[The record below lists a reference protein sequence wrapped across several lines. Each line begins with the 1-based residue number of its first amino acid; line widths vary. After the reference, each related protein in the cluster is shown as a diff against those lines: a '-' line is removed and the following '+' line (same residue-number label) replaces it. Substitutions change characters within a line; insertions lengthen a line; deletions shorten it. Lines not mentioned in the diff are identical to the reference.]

1 MIIILFSMFYIS
13 LVYLCKSSEFVR
25 KAKANVSNFA
35 FFGFGWP
42 SESSKKQTRSK
53 GLKTPF
59 SFFQISSP
67 LHFFVLQ
74 SSLPNALFFTC
85 RLTPYLYSVLPISKN
100 TLSLPAVRKK
110 EHHIQNLILEGEHQM
125 LDFKFEISDS
135 RRIARSLAAFA
146 NTDGGR
152 LLVGVK
158 DNGAIAGV
166 RSDEEIHMIQAAA
179 EMYCQPKV
187 EYTTEEWEIN
197 GKTVLEV
204 IIPKDKHH
212 KHKAPDNQGN
222 YKIFVRVKDEN
233 LVADS
238 VLIKVWKS
246 DKFAKP
252 AKISFTETETLL
264 LHYLTEH
271 EEITLQEFQQI
282 AHINKRRAEAILAD
296 FILVGT
302 IELVQT
308 SQNTVFRL
316 TQSSEND

>member
-1 MIIILFSMFYIS
+1 M
-13 LVYLCKSSEFVR
+13 
-25 KAKANVSNFA
+25 KA
-35 FFGFGWP
+35 
-42 SESSKKQTRSK
+42 
-53 GLKTPF
+53 
-59 SFFQISSP
+59 
-67 LHFFVLQ
+67 
-74 SSLPNALFFTC
+74 
-85 RLTPYLYSVLPISKN
+85 
-100 TLSLPAVRKK
+100 K
-110 EHHIQNLILEGEHQM
+110 EHHIQDLIQEGEHQM

-204 IIPKDKHH
+204 IIPKDKYH
-212 KHKAPDNQGN
+212 KHKAPDNQGV

-238 VLIKVWKS
+238 VLIKVWKA
-246 DKFAKP
+246 DKFARP
-252 AKISFTETETLL
+252 AKIAFTDKETLL
-264 LHYLTEH
+264 LHYLREH
-271 EEITLQEFQQI
+271 GEITLKEFQEL
-282 AHINKRRAEAILAD
+282 AHISKRKAEAILAD

-302 IELVQT
+302 IILVQT

-316 TQSSEND
+316 VEDPENE

>member
-1 MIIILFSMFYIS
+1 M
-13 LVYLCKSSEFVR
+13 
-25 KAKANVSNFA
+25 
-35 FFGFGWP
+35 
-42 SESSKKQTRSK
+42 
-53 GLKTPF
+53 
-59 SFFQISSP
+59 
-67 LHFFVLQ
+67 
-74 SSLPNALFFTC
+74 
-85 RLTPYLYSVLPISKN
+85 
-100 TLSLPAVRKK
+100 RKK
-110 EHHIQNLILEGEHQM
+110 ENHIQNLILEGEHQM

-187 EYTTEEWEIN
+187 DYSTEEWEIN

-212 KHKAPDNQGN
+212 KHKAPDSQGT

-238 VLIKVWKS
+238 VLIKVWKYE
-246 DKFAKP
+246 KFSRP
-252 AKISFTETETLL
+252 AKITFTETETQL
-264 LHYLTEH
+264 LHFLSEH
-271 EEITLQEFQQI
+271 GQITLHEFQEL
-282 AHINKRRAEAILAD
+282 AHISRRKAEAILAD
-296 FILVGT
+296 FIIVGT

-308 SQNTVFRL
+308 SQNTNFRL
-316 TQSSEND
+316 NEPPKNE

>member
-1 MIIILFSMFYIS
+1 M
-13 LVYLCKSSEFVR
+13 
-25 KAKANVSNFA
+25 
-35 FFGFGWP
+35 
-42 SESSKKQTRSK
+42 
-53 GLKTPF
+53 KTKD
-59 SFFQISSP
+59 
-67 LHFFVLQ
+67 L
-74 SSLPNALFFTC
+74 
-85 RLTPYLYSVLPISKN
+85 
-100 TLSLPAVRKK
+100 
-110 EHHIQNLILEGEHQM
+110 HIQKLIQEGEHQM

-135 RRIARSLAAFA
+135 RRIARSLVAFA

-166 RSDEEIHMIQAAA
+166 RSDEEIHMIEAAA

-212 KHKAPDNQGN
+212 KHKAPDNQGV

-238 VLIKVWKS
+238 VLIKVWKA
-246 DKFAKP
+246 DKFARP
-252 AKISFTETETLL
+252 AKIAFTETETLL
-264 LHYLTEH
+264 LSYLSENK
-271 EEITLQEFQQI
+271 EITLHVFQEM

-302 IELVQT
+302 ISIIQT
-308 SQNTVFRL
+308 SQNTVFQL
-316 TQSSEND
+316 VEDPEIA

>member
-1 MIIILFSMFYIS
+1 M
-13 LVYLCKSSEFVR
+13 
-25 KAKANVSNFA
+25 KA
-35 FFGFGWP
+35 
-42 SESSKKQTRSK
+42 
-53 GLKTPF
+53 
-59 SFFQISSP
+59 
-67 LHFFVLQ
+67 
-74 SSLPNALFFTC
+74 
-85 RLTPYLYSVLPISKN
+85 
-100 TLSLPAVRKK
+100 K
-110 EHHIQNLILEGEHQM
+110 EHHIQDLIQEGEHQM

-212 KHKAPDNQGN
+212 KHKAPDNQGV

-233 LVADS
+233 LVADN
-238 VLIKVWKS
+238 VLIKVWKA
-246 DKFAKP
+246 DKFARP
-252 AKISFTETETLL
+252 AKIAFTDTETLL
-264 LHYLTEH
+264 LHYLREH
-271 EEITLQEFQQI
+271 GEITLKEFQEL
-282 AHINKRRAEAILAD
+282 AHISKRKAEAILAD

-302 IELVQT
+302 IILVQT
-308 SQNTVFRL
+308 NQNTVFRL
-316 TQSSEND
+316 VEDPENE

>member
-1 MIIILFSMFYIS
+1 MQ
-13 LVYLCKSSEFVR
+13 
-25 KAKANVSNFA
+25 A
-35 FFGFGWP
+35 
-42 SESSKKQTRSK
+42 
-53 GLKTPF
+53 
-59 SFFQISSP
+59 
-67 LHFFVLQ
+67 
-74 SSLPNALFFTC
+74 
-85 RLTPYLYSVLPISKN
+85 
-100 TLSLPAVRKK
+100 K
-110 EHHIQNLILEGEHQM
+110 EHHIQDLIQEGEHQM

-212 KHKAPDNQGN
+212 KHKAPDNQGI

-238 VLIKVWKS
+238 VLIKVWKA
-246 DKFAKP
+246 DKFARP
-252 AKISFTETETLL
+252 AKIAFTDTETLL
-264 LHYLTEH
+264 LHYLREH
-271 EEITLQEFQQI
+271 GEITLKEFQEL
-282 AHINKRRAEAILAD
+282 AHISKRKAEAILAD

-302 IELVQT
+302 IILVQT

-316 TQSSEND
+316 VEDPENE

>member
-1 MIIILFSMFYIS
+1 M
-13 LVYLCKSSEFVR
+13 
-25 KAKANVSNFA
+25 KA
-35 FFGFGWP
+35 
-42 SESSKKQTRSK
+42 
-53 GLKTPF
+53 
-59 SFFQISSP
+59 
-67 LHFFVLQ
+67 
-74 SSLPNALFFTC
+74 
-85 RLTPYLYSVLPISKN
+85 
-100 TLSLPAVRKK
+100 K
-110 EHHIQNLILEGEHQM
+110 EHHIQDLIQEGEHQM

-204 IIPKDKHH
+204 IIPKDKYH
-212 KHKAPDNQGN
+212 KHKAPDNQGV

-233 LVADS
+233 LVADN
-238 VLIKVWKS
+238 VLIKVWKA
-246 DKFAKP
+246 DKFARP
-252 AKISFTETETLL
+252 AKIAFTDTETLL
-264 LHYLTEH
+264 LHYLREH
-271 EEITLQEFQQI
+271 GEITLKEFQEL
-282 AHINKRRAEAILAD
+282 AHISKRKAEAILAD

-302 IELVQT
+302 IILVQT
-308 SQNTVFRL
+308 NQNTVFRL
-316 TQSSEND
+316 VEDPENE